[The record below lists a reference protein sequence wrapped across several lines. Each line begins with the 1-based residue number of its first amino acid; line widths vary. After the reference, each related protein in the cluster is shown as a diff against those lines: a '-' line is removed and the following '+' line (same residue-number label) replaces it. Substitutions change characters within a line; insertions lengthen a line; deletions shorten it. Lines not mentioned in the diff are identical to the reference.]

1 MVEIIDRKG
10 VREYV
15 RKAFKDLAEKSLG
28 EYKWKKGSYGG
39 SLQKTGIRKRTLAD
53 AHPLKL
59 NEFCLNVY
67 DSSDLGI
74 AFKQDIEN
82 IGKELEKK
90 FGLKVYL
97 IIS

>member
-10 VREYV
+10 AREYV
-15 RKAFKDLAEKSLG
+15 EKAFKALAAKSM
-28 EYKWKKGSYGG
+28 EYSWKKGSYGG